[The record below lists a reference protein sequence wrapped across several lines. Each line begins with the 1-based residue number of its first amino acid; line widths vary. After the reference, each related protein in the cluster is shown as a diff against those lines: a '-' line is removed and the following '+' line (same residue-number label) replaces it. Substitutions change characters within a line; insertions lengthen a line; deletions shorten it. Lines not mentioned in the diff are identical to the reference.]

1 MLEDILQEYITAV
14 CFEAHRIARA
24 GHRQKLK
31 VEDFKFALRH
41 DPIKLGRVEELL
53 AMQKEI
59 NEARKTFD
67 NSEGKS
73 LSKVYDEKEE
83 GAAPQQEA
91 PASPASPAKTETEPP
106 TEKSGGE

>member
-1 MLEDILQEYITAV
+1 MLEDILQEYITAI
-14 CFEAHRIARA
+14 CFEAHRVARA
-24 GHRQKLK
+24 GSRQKLK

-41 DPIKLGRVEELL
+41 DAIKLGRVEELL

-73 LSKVYDEKEE
+73 LSKVYDEKEDAAA
-83 GAAPQQEA
+83 AAPAEA
-91 PASPASPAKTETEPP
+91 GDAKTPQNPEKSPA
-106 TEKSGGE
+106 GGS